1 MSVRRHQNFDK
12 LGIISLSSNKLLTP
26 IGSIAVFLWVAIVSS
41 KLIDDIIIGQSAP
54 AKELKKLIEVVAEAP
69 TSVLVLGETGTGK
82 ELVARA
88 IHAASGRSGRLISV
102 NCAAI
107 PSELL
112 ESEIFGHEKGAFT
125 GADKPREGRVE
136 LARGGTLFLDEIG
149 DMPLPLQT
157 KLLRVLENR
166 TVQRVGGNNEI
177 EVDFRLVCATHQN
190 IQERVDDGAFRAD
203 LYYRINVFPIQVPS
217 LAKRQVD
224 IPLIVGAI
232 MEQLADGRKDRA
244 PVMDNSALTELSRY
258 PWPGNVRELRNVLE
272 RAMVMFP
279 QKAVTGTQVREN
291 LLRMKAPDRA
301 EEMDALWEASQGLS
315 GIDLAQEA
323 GEPPLPH
330 PAHYANWFSYFENI
344 DLRRHLRDIEVV
356 LIEAALDK
364 SDGMVSKAAETLKL
378 RRTTLIEKMK
388 KLMIERPTPSEERRQ
403 TGD

>member
-1 MSVRRHQNFDK
+1 MSVRPHQNFDK
-12 LGIISLSSNKLLTP
+12 LGIISLSSNKLLTS

-88 IHAASGRSGRLISV
+88 IHAASRRSGRLVSV

-291 LLRMKAPDRA
+291 LLRMKAPDQA

-323 GEPPLPH
+323 GESPLPH

-388 KLMIERPTPSEERRQ
+388 KLMIDRPAPSEERRQ
-403 TGD
+403 TGE

>member
-1 MSVRRHQNFDK
+1 MSVRPHQNFDK
-12 LGIISLSSNKLLTP
+12 LGIISLSSNKILTP
-26 IGSIAVFLWVAIVSS
+26 IGSIAVFLWVAIMSS

-88 IHAASGRSGRLISV
+88 IHAASRRSGRLVSV

-224 IPLIVGAI
+224 IPLIVRAI

-291 LLRMKAPDRA
+291 LLRMKAPDQA

-323 GEPPLPH
+323 GESPLPH

-388 KLMIERPTPSEERRQ
+388 KLMIDRPAPSEERRQ
-403 TGD
+403 TGE